1 MSSTSSFG
9 AWKRDYHRSYIEA
22 LKNSELAKDVFF
34 FPNALYFL
42 YVYLCLA
49 IVRGLVD
56 ALLLLGAPEELPPDQ
71 GEHDETDDEE
81 SEERAK
87 DYGDDRTEV

>member
-1 MSSTSSFG
+1 M
-9 AWKRDYHRSYIEA
+9 
-22 LKNSELAKDVFF
+22 FF
-34 FPNALYFL
+34 FLSKCPIFSVL
-42 YVYLCLA
+42 YLCLA

-56 ALLLLGAPEELPPDQ
+56 VLLVHGTPEELPPDQ